1 VGLIARV
8 FEAAGMPTVT
18 MSSARDITDRIKP
31 PRVAFLNYPLGNALG
46 RPNEGQ
52 EQLMIL
58 RQALAL
64 LETASQPGSTIGLPF
79 RWPEPGWAHALR
91 AQYKAEA
98 DVVKRQREES
108 EFTADAVHYA
118 AQEAQDIGRLV
129 DRPPSGKEWRPT
141 PMT

>member
-8 FEAAGMPTVT
+8 FEAAGKPTVT

-31 PRVAFLNYPLGNALG
+31 PRVAFLNYPLGNAVG

-64 LETASQPGSTIGLPF
+64 LETATQPGSTVDLPF
-79 RWPEPGWAHALR
+79 SWPEPGWAQTLR
-91 AQYKAEA
+91 AQYEAEA
-98 DVVKRQREES
+98 DIVKRQREES
-108 EFTADAVHYA
+108 EFTAEAVHYA
-118 AQEAQDIGRLV
+118 AQEAQNIGPLV
-129 DRPPSGKEWRPT
+129 
-141 PMT
+141 